1 MGRNGASLVSAD
13 SYLGFAA
20 LVMLS
25 WAAWAL
31 FVSAFTS
38 ATLLP
43 GSSELALG
51 ALLLK
56 APDQWPWWVLVATLG
71 NALGS
76 MVSWSMGYWLARY
89 RPLTP
94 LVKPAQQR
102 ALAWLQRHGYYSLLL
117 AWVPV
122 VGDPLCLLAGWLRWS
137 WSLSL
142 FFILMGKAARYL
154 LIVMTADL
162 LW

>member
-1 MGRNGASLVSAD
+1 
-13 SYLGFAA
+13 
-20 LVMLS
+20 MLS
-25 WAAWAL
+25 WAGWGL
-31 FVSAFTS
+31 FFSGFTS

-56 APDQWPWWVLVATLG
+56 APGQWPWWFLLVTLG
-71 NALGS
+71 NTLGS
-76 MVSWSMGYWLARY
+76 IVSWGMGYWLACY
-89 RPLTP
+89 RPFTLHT
-94 LVKPAQQR
+94 KPAQQR
-102 ALAWLQRHGYYSLLL
+102 ALAWLQRHGYCTLLL

-122 VGDPLCLLAGWLRWS
+122 LGDPLCLLAGWLRWS

-142 FFILMGKAARYL
+142 CFILMGKAARYL
-154 LIVMTADL
+154 LIVMAAGL